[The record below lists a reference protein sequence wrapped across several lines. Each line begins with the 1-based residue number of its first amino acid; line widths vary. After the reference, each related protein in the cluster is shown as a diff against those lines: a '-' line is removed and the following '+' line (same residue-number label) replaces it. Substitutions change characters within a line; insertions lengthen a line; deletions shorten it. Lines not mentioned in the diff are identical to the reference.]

1 MAVAEIIAA
10 VLVAYAA
17 VGLLFALLFV
27 FRGVNRI
34 DEAAAESGAGFRLII
49 IPGVAAL
56 WPVMLL
62 RWAS

>member
-10 VLVAYAA
+10 VLTAYMG
-17 VGLLFALLFV
+17 VGFLFAIAFV
-27 FRGVNRI
+27 AWGVSRV
-34 DEAAAESGAGFRLII
+34 DEAAAGSGLAFRLMI

-62 RWAS
+62 RWLS